1 MTTKD
6 IKTVELIVNS
16 DQAKAKLEEL
26 NKKLDTMKQKRE
38 DALNRADSK
47 ALSLYTREVS
57 KLEKEIQRTETRAQG
72 MSKAL
77 ANLDKSTP
85 NELQRTLRELTR
97 ELNSGK
103 IERGSKEWNVLT
115 EAIRSTKDALR
126 DVNEEMAVSDNRSFS
141 DKLADWGNKWFGL
154 IENVETFAEVL
165 GRLSVWAL
173 PAFSPKSIGSVP

>member
-1 MTTKD
+1 MTSKD

-38 DALNRADSK
+38 DALNRGDSK
-47 ALSLYTREVS
+47 ALSVYTREVN

-77 ANLDKSTP
+77 ANLDKSTFY
-85 NELQRTLRELTR
+85 ELNVPH

-103 IERGSKEWNVLT
+103 IERGSKEWSALT
-115 EAIRSTKDALR
+115 EAIRSIYR
-126 DVNEEMAVSDNRSFS
+126 FRSC
-141 DKLADWGNKWFGL
+141 GFG
-154 IENVETFAEVL
+154 IY
-165 GRLSVWAL
+165 
-173 PAFSPKSIGSVP
+173 

>member
-1 MTTKD
+1 MTSKD

-38 DALNRADSK
+38 DALNRGDSK
-47 ALSLYTREVS
+47 ALSVYTREVS
-57 KLEKEIQRTETRAQG
+57 KIEKEIQRTETRAKG

-85 NELQRTLRELTR
+85 HELQRTLRELTR

-103 IERGSKEWNVLT
+103 IERGSKEWDALT

-126 DVNEEMAVSDNRSFS
+126 DVNEEMAASDNRSFS

-173 PAFSPKSIGSVP
+173 PAFVPKSIGCVP